1 MGLLLLDTL
10 LLHVAVLC
18 TCSKVLYISVLL
30 ITKFP
35 IRRCL
40 QLTGSLTFMQ
50 RLWPVTFFIQ
60 FIGLANQLAVQ
71 WLEKINLLA

>member
-30 ITKFP
+30 ITKSF
-35 IRRCL
+35 L
-40 QLTGSLTFMQ
+40 FAGVF
-50 RLWPVTFFIQ
+50 
-60 FIGLANQLAVQ
+60 N
-71 WLEKINLLA
+71 